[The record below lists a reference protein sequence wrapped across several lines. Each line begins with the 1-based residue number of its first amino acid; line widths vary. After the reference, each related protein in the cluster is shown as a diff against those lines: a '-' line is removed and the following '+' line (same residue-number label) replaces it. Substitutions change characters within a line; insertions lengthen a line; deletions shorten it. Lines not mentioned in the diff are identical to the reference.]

1 MTKGTDV
8 AKTEGTEVAPVDV
21 LMEMAMSK
29 DVDVEKLE
37 RLIALQERGMERDA
51 RMAFIAA
58 LAAFQDGMPLLTK
71 NKKAEIAT
79 RSGANYSYSYASLD
93 RIAAEIRPLL
103 TKHGLSYSWDSTTEN
118 GMLTCTCTLR
128 HSDGHEVASSFAA
141 PIEQSTKMSGAQAT
155 AATLT
160 YARRQSL
167 VSVLGLAIAD
177 EDTDARGVPAD
188 PISQSQVADLEALI
202 DEVGADKERFITFLG
217 LEDLSELPDTR
228 WQEAKNALEA
238 KRG

>member
-1 MTKGTDV
+1 MTKAV
-8 AKTEGTEVAPVDV
+8 AKVEQTELAPVQELV
-21 LMEMAMSK
+21 QMALSP

-51 RMAFIAA
+51 RMSFIAA
-58 LAAFQDGMPLLTK
+58 LAGFQDGMPLLTK

-79 RSGANYSYSYASLD
+79 RSGASYSYSYASLD
-93 RIAAEIRPLL
+93 RIAAEIRSLL
-103 TKHGLSYSWDSTTEN
+103 TKFGLSYSWDSTTVD

-128 HSDGHEVASSFAA
+128 HSDGHEVTSSFTS
-141 PIEQSTKMSGAQAT
+141 PIEQQTKMSGAQAT

-177 EDTDARGVPAD
+177 EDTDARGTPSE
-188 PISQSQVADLEALI
+188 PITKSQAADLASLI
-202 DEVGADKERFITFLG
+202 DEVGADKERFLTYLHVEN
-217 LEDLSELPDTR
+217 LTDLAANRFE
-228 WQEAKNALEA
+228 EAKNALEA
-238 KRG
+238 KRA

>member
-1 MTKGTDV
+1 MTKTDV
-8 AKTEGTEVAPVDV
+8 ATTTDLAPVEV
-21 LMEMAMSK
+21 LMKMAVSP

-58 LAAFQDGMPLLTK
+58 LAGFQDACPLLTK
-71 NKKAEIAT
+71 NKTAEIVT
-79 RSGANYSYSYASLD
+79 KSGARYSYAYASLD
-93 RIAAEIRPLL
+93 RIAAEIRSLL
-103 TKHGLSYSWDSTTEN
+103 TKFGLSYSWDSTTVD

-128 HSDGHEVASSFAA
+128 HSDGHEVTSSFSA
-141 PIEQSTKMSGAQAT
+141 PIEQATKMSGAQAT

-177 EDTDARGVPAD
+177 EDTDARGAPSE
-188 PISQSQVADLEALI
+188 PITEAQVADLESLI
-202 DEVGADKERFITFLG
+202 TEVGADKERFLTYLQVEN
-217 LEDLSELPDTR
+217 LTDLASTR
-228 WQEAKNALEA
+228 FQEAVNALEA
-238 KRG
+238 KRS